1 MPISRQVRHDRTE
14 RKLQDKDCQGH
25 EIEVIH
31 ESKEDVARKLA
42 EFEVKY
48 GMTSKEFITKYN
60 SCQFREENLEFM
72 DWVWYYDVAADF
84 GMVSLELGR

>member
-1 MPISRQVRHDRTE
+1 MIEQKKSYTI
-14 RKLQDKDCQGH
+14 KTAKGY

-42 EFEVKY
+42 EFEAKY

-60 SCQFREENLEFM
+60 SCQFKEENLEFM
-72 DWVWYYDVAADF
+72 DWVWYYDATADF
-84 GMVSLELGR
+84 GMVSLELGDMV

>member
-1 MPISRQVRHDRTE
+1 MIE
-14 RKLQDKDCQGH
+14 RKNNYKIKTALGY

-42 EFEVKY
+42 EFEAKY

-60 SCQFREENLEFM
+60 SCQFEEENLEFM
-72 DWVWYYDVAADF
+72 DWAWYYDAAADF
-84 GMVSLELGR
+84 GMVSLELENRG

>member
-1 MPISRQVRHDRTE
+1 MIEQKKSYTVKTAR
-14 RKLQDKDCQGH
+14 GY

-42 EFEVKY
+42 EFETKY

-60 SCQFREENLEFM
+60 SCQFKEENLEFM
-72 DWVWYYDVAADF
+72 DWVWYYDAAADF
-84 GMVSLELGR
+84 GMVSLELGEMV